1 VYLVR
6 HPFSVAKSY
15 KALNW
20 GTADLFAN
28 KFKGQTLHLIK
39 KFMPTIQL
47 QNNWVQMGYLQ
58 GWIEASV
65 KQQLTNS
72 HLKVGDLLNSNTTEP
87 SSIAPDNKVM
97 VIRYEDICQA
107 PQQKFNNLFD
117 FTGIEFSTQALTRIN
132 QSLSY
137 KQKVNAGDFS
147 LNRNKEA
154 LQQIKIKPEDHQAYL
169 QLMQAYL
176 QAFADCQQSN
186 AQNGL
191 SNQHIMAS
199 YTLDEPFIDLAAH

>member
-20 GTADLFAN
+20 GAADLFAN

-72 HLKVGDLLNSNTTEP
+72 HLQVGDLLNSNTTEP
-87 SSIAPDNKVM
+87 ASIAPDNKVM

>member
-1 VYLVR
+1 
-6 HPFSVAKSY
+6 
-15 KALNW
+15 
-20 GTADLFAN
+20 
-28 KFKGQTLHLIK
+28 
-39 KFMPTIQL
+39 MPTIQL
-47 QNNWVQMGYLQ
+47 QNNWIQMGYLQ

-87 SSIAPDNKVM
+87 ASIAPDNKVM

-154 LQQIKIKPEDHQAYL
+154 LQQIKVKPEDHQAYL